1 VKTTTIIERIKYHL
15 SAGRDGPS
23 EEGSL
28 IAEQYAAL
36 SKAANARLSECSG
49 LIKAGMLSEA
59 LRKAEAFPPLLELC
73 AELDFPEAGAW
84 IDLCRGRRWTTPER
98 IDANAVAVVSE
109 AYSSQDALEPLVRS
123 FRKAA
128 LKRSLK
134 QCIILLRKLIAL
146 DPMREDWPKDLA
158 KFEARRLE
166 QIAIQAKLADE
177 RESESALGVLLME
190 LNAEW
195 LGDAAKPLRDTV
207 RASLARIHGKETEAK
222 ADALVASILKG
233 YNALSIDMV
242 EKGFRTL
249 AEMTKSGDLRP
260 SPERQEKVR
269 EAWEWLEEARR
280 QLRRDAHQR
289 ELMGK
294 IETALDK
301 QDAPACH
308 TAYTEFVR
316 NEYPMDDGTRN
327 RVVQLFEMQKRLDH
341 MKHKRKVMAIVAA
354 LALLAGGLVV
364 GLLQLKMK
372 IARENLQVALAEC
385 IQSEDITRADDL
397 VSKASAKTKRIVRSA
412 AIEPLLAQIEEI
424 RTRHR
429 DMAERFTAAVGNLRQ
444 MESDGFAG
452 RESEAV
458 EQIKVADANRP
469 KGGAPQ
475 DYLVLVANFEE
486 HMRNR
491 MSTADQNV
499 MGVVNP
505 LRDSLAELEQQGDRG
520 ETTDKV
526 LGDINQ
532 KLTEGLP
539 DLAVSSES
547 TKTTVATLAAA
558 VSSFQASI
566 DSQRKQLETFR
577 QSKTIEDYLSSAK
590 AFILAFPDVP
600 ASKDFT
606 RFTALET
613 LYQAYTAKG
622 AGGELIYGN
631 NHKVMAELNEK
642 WPDVKDAIT
651 GLERDR
657 RMTMLTLADNNGKKF
672 YWESWPTEQRMETG
686 VMGYAGLAYAPNPLD
701 VEPTFERKVMP
712 KASMKL
718 MLSPHCEVIR
728 DLIVQCRMVSSGGE
742 ALPVLFAQLQ
752 KIAVNE
758 EVDPLLRFRIAAFVA
773 DRIRDMVLEGTS
785 PRLDQLCRDL
795 SLIDPEVAW
804 LCVNSTS
811 TKAGN
816 EKAKVILGQ
825 HFSNS
830 PSTANIV
837 AFELALKS
845 AVALRGMTYAGMGA
859 PTVPGGFRWRSGEG
873 PEECFLVR
881 KDKDGNPTVLLAGEK
896 RDGEFK
902 VYTKPGEGEPVFAP
916 SDGKTVWSIL
926 QSCRANTNVGKLPP
940 PSELRAWPS
949 NVK

>member
-1 VKTTTIIERIKYHL
+1 M
-15 SAGRDGPS
+15 
-23 EEGSL
+23 
-28 IAEQYAAL
+28 
-36 SKAANARLSECSG
+36 RLSECAG
-49 LIKAGMLSEA
+49 LLKAGMLSEA

-73 AELDFPEAGAW
+73 AELDFPEAGVW
-84 IDLCRGRRWTTPER
+84 IDLCRGRRWATPER
-98 IDANAVAVVSE
+98 IDSNAVAVVSE

-128 LKRSLK
+128 LKRNLK

-158 KFEARRLE
+158 KFEAKRLE

-222 ADALVASILKG
+222 ADGIVVSILQG
-233 YNALSIDMV
+233 YNALNIDLV
-242 EKGFRTL
+242 QKGFQTL
-249 AEMTKSGDLRP
+249 SDMTKSGDLRP

-280 QLRRDAHQR
+280 QLRREAHQR

-316 NEYPMDDGTRN
+316 NEYPMDDATRN
-327 RVVQLFEMQKRLDH
+327 RVVQLFEMQKRLDQ

-364 GLLQLKMK
+364 GLLQLKLK

-385 IQSEDITRADDL
+385 IQAEDIARADDL
-397 VSKASAKTKRIVRSA
+397 VSKASSKTKRILRSA
-412 AIEPLLAQIEEI
+412 GIEPLLAQIEDI

-429 DMAERFTAAVGNLRQ
+429 EMAERFTAAVGVLKQ
-444 MESDGFAG
+444 IESDGFAG
-452 RESEAV
+452 RESEAA

-475 DYLVLVANFEE
+475 EYLVLVANFEE

-499 MGVVNP
+499 MDVINP
-505 LRDSLAELEQQGDRG
+505 LRDALAELEKQGDRG
-520 ETTDKV
+520 EATDKA
-526 LGDINQ
+526 LGEINQ
-532 KLTEGLP
+532 KLAEGLP

-547 TKTTVATLAAA
+547 TKTTVGTLAAA

-566 DSQRKQLETFR
+566 GSQRKQLETYR
-577 QSKTIEDYLSSAK
+577 QSKTIEEYLSSSK

-600 ASKDFT
+600 TSKDLAK
-606 RFTALET
+606 FTAVET
-613 LYQAYTAKG
+613 LYRAYTAKG
-622 AGGELIYGN
+622 DGGESIYGN
-631 NHKVMAELNEK
+631 SHKILSELNEK
-642 WPDVKDAIT
+642 WPDVKEAIT

-686 VMGYAGLAYAPNPLD
+686 VLGYAGLAYLPRSLD
-701 VEPTFERKVMP
+701 VEPTFERMVVP
-712 KASMKL
+712 KGTIKL
-718 MLSPHCEVIR
+718 FLSPHCEVVR

-758 EVDPLLRFRIAAFVA
+758 AVDPLLRFRIASFVA
-773 DRIRDMVLEGTS
+773 DRIRDMVSEGSS
-785 PRLDQLCRDL
+785 PKLDQLCRDL
-795 SLIDPEVAW
+795 SSIDPEVAW
-804 LCVNSTS
+804 LCINSTS

-816 EKAKVILGQ
+816 EKAKVVLGQ

-830 PSTANIV
+830 PSTANVV
-837 AFELALKS
+837 AYELAIKT
-845 AVALRGMTYAGMGA
+845 AMALRGMTYAGMGA
-859 PTVPGGFRWRSGEG
+859 PALPGGFRWLTAEG
-873 PEECFLVR
+873 PDECFMVR
-881 KDKDGNPTVLLAGEK
+881 KDKDGYAAVFLVGEK

-902 VYTKPGEGEPVFAP
+902 VYMKPAEGEPVFAP
-916 SDGKTVWSIL
+916 TDGKTVWSIL
-926 QSCRANTNVGKLPP
+926 QSCRASTNVGKLPP
-940 PSELRAWPS
+940 PSELRAWPL